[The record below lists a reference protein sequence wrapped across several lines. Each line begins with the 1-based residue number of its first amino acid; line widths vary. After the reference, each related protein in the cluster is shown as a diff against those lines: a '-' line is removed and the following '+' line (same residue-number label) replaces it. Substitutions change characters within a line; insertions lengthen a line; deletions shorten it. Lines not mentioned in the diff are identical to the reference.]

1 MSTLKKRG
9 DSWYYFR
16 GSRNTRV
23 RLSLKTSNKKIAE
36 IRENKLNL
44 MMSMGTH
51 GMNHG
56 VAAQKYLDYIIENY
70 DVSADTE
77 SIVNGFNKLSLKKI
91 AEEYR
96 ELCNDTKSASWSRRI
111 GHHLNRITD
120 YFGDVLMPDI
130 KPPDINRMLKK
141 RSADNFAPS
150 TINDE
155 IAILNSLYKYAV
167 GCQYIMYNPVDT
179 PAVIRPK
186 NVWVNPRSAPTHEI
200 MQSIFEEAEKEGLY
214 EDVIFWKLICYTGL
228 RPGDAGNLTKDKIIN
243 EGTVQK
249 KTGFRAAL
257 FMHPEIEQYGDA
269 IYNLK
274 PKEKPHRAKSRGRL
288 QRIAKS
294 LKWNKHIDLHCL
306 RHYFATRMSELGLSA
321 EDLKILTG
329 HTSSKMVT
337 NYAHPRYDYIKSV
350 IKELN

>member
-1 MSTLKKRG
+1 MSKIVKRG
-9 DSWYYFR
+9 EAWHFIS
-16 GSRNTRV
+16 GSGATRI
-23 RLSLKTSNKKIAE
+23 RLSLKTGNKKIAE

-44 MMSMGTH
+44 MMSYGTH
-51 GMNHG
+51 GIKTQ
-56 VAAQKYLDYIIENY
+56 VAAQRYLEHIIVNY
-70 DVSADTE
+70 DVSSDTE
-77 SIVNGFNKLSLKKI
+77 FIANGYNKLSMKKI
-91 AEEYR
+91 ANEYR
-96 ELCNDTKSASWSRRI
+96 ALCNDTKSSAWSRRI
-111 GHHLNRITD
+111 GHHLNRILN

-130 KPPDINRMLKK
+130 KPPDINNMIKQRT
-141 RSADNFAPS
+141 RDGFAPS
-150 TINDE
+150 TMNDE

-179 PAVIRPK
+179 PAIIRPK

-200 MQSIFEEAEKEGLY
+200 MQSIFRAGEKEGLY

-257 FMHPEIEQYGDA
+257 FLHPEIEQYGDA

-274 PKEKPHRAKSRGRL
+274 PKEKPHRAKSRGHL

-294 LKWNKHIDLHCL
+294 LKWDKHIDLHCL